1 MTSQWQVTELK
12 EQTSLMPRVLIVTD
26 RFTPEVSAAS
36 TRLHAHAARWV
47 AAGWN
52 VDVLT
57 CVPNFPQGRVFESYT
72 NKAYQVEPMDG
83 FDVHRVWSY
92 MAPNTGKLRRVL
104 DYASFNYSA
113 ERQLSKLPRPD
124 VVLASSPPI
133 NIALLGQRIARR
145 LKVPWVFEVRD
156 LWPASIRAVG
166 VSASPLLKLIER
178 MELKLYCDANHVL
191 VLTDAF
197 REDLLS
203 RGVPD
208 EKLSVVTNAVDA
220 AKFVYPDG
228 REHARTVLGLPQ
240 EKFIVGFVG
249 TLGLSQGAGV
259 FVEAAARLNH
269 REDIHFLMVGEGADG
284 DHVKALAR
292 QLGVR
297 NIEFRD
303 FVPHPQVPQLLAALN
318 IGTALLKDHPVF
330 ETVIP
335 SKIFE
340 ILAAG
345 RPIAAA
351 VAGQAQRIIAS
362 LGGGVCV
369 APQDAKALAGAIS
382 DMADRPDRT
391 DETGRAAQIEVAARF
406 DRNKLA
412 ADALGV
418 LERLVK

>member
-1 MTSQWQVTELK
+1 MS
-12 EQTSLMPRVLIVTD
+12 RVLIVTD
-26 RFTPEVSAAS
+26 RFTPEVSAPS

-47 AAGWN
+47 AAGWD

-57 CVPNFPQGRVFESYT
+57 CVPNFPRGRVFESYK
-72 NKAYQVEPMDG
+72 NKAYQVEHMDG

-92 MAPNTGKLRRVL
+92 MAPNTGKLKRVL
-104 DYASFNYSA
+104 DYASFNHSA

-133 NIALLGQRIARR
+133 NIALLGRSIARR

-166 VSASPLLKLIER
+166 VSASPLLKLIEQ
-178 MELKLYCDANHVL
+178 MELKLYHDANQVM

-208 EKLSVVTNAVDA
+208 AKLSVVTNAVDA
-220 AKFVYPDG
+220 VKFAYPEG
-228 REHARTVLGLPQ
+228 RSHARAALSLPGD
-240 EKFIVGFVG
+240 KFIVGFVG
-249 TLGLSQGAGV
+249 TLGLAQGAGV

-269 REDIHFLMVGEGADG
+269 RDDIHFLVVGEGADG
-284 DHVKALAR
+284 GHVKALAGK
-292 QLGVR
+292 LGVK
-297 NIEFRD
+297 NIEFRN
-303 FVPHPQVPQLLAALN
+303 FVAHPKVPQLLAALN
-318 IGTALLKDHPVF
+318 IGTVLLKDDPVF

-369 APQDAKALAGAIS
+369 APQDAEGLATAIAE
-382 DMADRPDRT
+382 MADQPDRT
-391 DETGRAAQIEVAARF
+391 DATGRAAQVEVAARF
-406 DRNKLA
+406 DRDKLA
-412 ADALGV
+412 SNALEV